1 MCKKWENEPSLSP
14 SFHMKDFKSRPLLFF
29 IIPSVFSLYTTP
41 TYIQSLWKIS
51 SLYCSMG
58 KLLPVRNESIDPKLH
73 ISACHLHHKAS
84 VMAFPADS
92 NLYCEETQICL
103 DEFMLP
109 EQMFF
114 PSSKWSCQ
122 DSLLHHV
129 NINYDEWYHS
139 VFFHFYIKGSYI
151 RNVVED
157 SIIIKESN

>member
-1 MCKKWENEPSLSP
+1 
-14 SFHMKDFKSRPLLFF
+14 
-29 IIPSVFSLYTTP
+29 
-41 TYIQSLWKIS
+41 
-51 SLYCSMG
+51 MG

-92 NLYCEETQICL
+92 NLYWEETQICL

-122 DSLLHHV
+122 GSLLHHV
-129 NINYDEWYHS
+129 NLNYYEWYHS

-157 SIIIKESN
+157 SIIIKKSNQSASIHFCSLQCQYIYHQFWIILAVSILAILTSSLFSFLRI